1 MKPFKHIV
9 TLLTTSDLEGLK
21 RLVYIVENEITPAAL
36 LDTEFVIVVN
46 TLDDSYYEKVLN
58 ENFPL
63 RVVRTK
69 SNGTASRGKNTCQQ
83 LMLKEGFDYLTQ
95 FDADDIL
102 YPTFLTSLAENLRRM
117 PGLDVLGIIPI
128 DYFSYKKTKAGY
140 NFEAAPGLY
149 ASVWG
154 ISLTSLE
161 NDKRGVGRHSYL
173 FESEGCC
180 PSQDYFIL
188 QSRKACEYLMDETM
202 IQAEDHLH
210 SFTYLGEHQKGNLLY
225 AQTMSS
231 DMYFID
237 RTFPGSVQKTTDFD
251 YVSRLKTE
259 VLKYVPEWRSSFG
272 ELPCIYIDLYMNHL
286 DKEAW
291 IKKLL
296 VDFEKYKN
304 NS

>member
-1 MKPFKHIV
+1 
-9 TLLTTSDLEGLK
+9 
-21 RLVYIVENEITPAAL
+21 
-36 LDTEFVIVVN
+36 
-46 TLDDSYYEKVLN
+46 
-58 ENFPL
+58 
-63 RVVRTK
+63 
-69 SNGTASRGKNTCQQ
+69 
-83 LMLKEGFDYLTQ
+83 
-95 FDADDIL
+95 
-102 YPTFLTSLAENLRRM
+102 
-117 PGLDVLGIIPI
+117 
-128 DYFSYKKTKAGY
+128 
-140 NFEAAPGLY
+140 
-149 ASVWG
+149 
-154 ISLTSLE
+154 
-161 NDKRGVGRHSYL
+161 
-173 FESEGCC
+173 
-180 PSQDYFIL
+180 
-188 QSRKACEYLMDETM
+188 MDETM